1 MGKLATKIKVSKA
14 ADFPIPKKISVADF
28 TELCTIHDLPLDQ
41 KTYVRERLD
50 ELVTAF
56 SNHMREKK
64 RQPHPR
70 TDRERVSDAQSLIRK
85 GIAKLE
91 KVGPQG
97 LLALEAVA
105 STVSPMLSARWLSE
119 RFPDDNYA
127 PRPNTLPMEGRFGSR
142 SPEHGQEFFIEE
154 QTQEAR
160 YEFVRSRPKKTT
172 LAVLRNLDDALGRA
186 LPRFQQQPG
195 SKGGRKPLLDRHFL
209 ILNLAVLWKSL
220 GRQVTMTPNSP
231 FADFVT
237 CVTLGI
243 GWPDGGLVDALP
255 DAVNHWRHLG

>member
-1 MGKLATKIKVSKA
+1 MQMGKLATKIKVSKA

-127 PRPNTLPMEGRFGSR
+127 PRPNTLPMEGRFGSFSR
-142 SPEHGQEFFIEE
+142 TRAGVLYRRANSRGAVRVREIEAKKNYVGCAQEF
-154 QTQEAR
+154 
-160 YEFVRSRPKKTT
+160 
-172 LAVLRNLDDALGRA
+172 G
-186 LPRFQQQPG
+186 
-195 SKGGRKPLLDRHFL
+195 
-209 ILNLAVLWKSL
+209 
-220 GRQVTMTPNSP
+220 
-231 FADFVT
+231 
-237 CVTLGI
+237 
-243 GWPDGGLVDALP
+243 
-255 DAVNHWRHLG
+255 

>member
-1 MGKLATKIKVSKA
+1 MQMGKLATKIKVSKA

-160 YEFVRSRPKKTT
+160 YEFVRSRPKK
-172 LAVLRNLDDALGRA
+172 LRWLCSGIWMTHWVAHYLD
-186 LPRFQQQPG
+186 
-195 SKGGRKPLLDRHFL
+195 S
-209 ILNLAVLWKSL
+209 N
-220 GRQVTMTPNSP
+220 NSP
-231 FADFVT
+231 DPREVESRFWTD
-237 CVTLGI
+237 TLEEP
-243 GWPDGGLVDALP
+243 WQASDDDP
-255 DAVNHWRHLG
+255 